1 MQAAVYAVEL
11 SGGWEIRVSLE
22 MNVDRLWWSGTG
34 EEREGWNTRAVDK
47 LVILS
52 SALPLGW
59 AVKLRENWSSSLRGW
74 QWQVEDW
81 KKYMAEVLK
90 GEIAGERDAGGD
102 WGEERLYQ
110 EVSVCMLVN
119 AAEVTAVQHGKAYM
133 KAEKY
138 RPVIDAEG
146 DGRHPALGAEAE
158 LMVKVLEGRSLLEPE
173 VEALLAEQLPGL
185 AGQWRAAA
193 QLAQLQGRLRLAAA
207 VGKAPALRSAG
218 GFCTA
223 RGASARLPGGQL
235 PALAGRFL
243 HAAALRLPQLR
254 LPPRGA
260 AARRAEMR
268 CQRCGSA
275 ATGRTACAACG
286 LAGCAYCEA
295 CLALGRSRACALL
308 LRSAAS
314 PAVRCTAGAS
324 PTVAAR
330 RWGLSAAQ
338 AGAAGAA
345 LGFLAEPRQRSAVSS
360 PERFLL
366 WAVTGAGKTEIT
378 FPLLEAVLAAGG
390 RALVATPR
398 RDVVLELA
406 PRLAR
411 AFPAETLAVLYGG
424 STDRWTPSQLTLA
437 TTHQLLRF
445 HQSFDLV
452 IIDEL
457 DAYPYHNDPML
468 AFAAEHA
475 CKPGGSF
482 IYLSATPPEE
492 LQRLARSGKLPHA
505 RVPVRFHGHPLPVPQ
520 LLEVPPLH
528 ICLKRGILPK
538 KLLHALRKSF
548 AREAQIFLFVSRI
561 AHIERLLVLLRQSF
575 PGTAMEGTSSQD
587 PARTEKVAAFR
598 SRSISLLVTT
608 TILERGVTVPR
619 SDVLILDADSSLFDE
634 ASLVQMAGR
643 AGRSKEDPAGT
654 VLFISPQWT
663 KSQRGAVAQIRTMN
677 TIARTQG
684 YISKEVSL

>member
-11 SGGWEIRVSLE
+11 SGEWEIRVSLD
-22 MNVDRLWWSGTG
+22 MDVDRLWWSGTG
-34 EEREGWNTRAVDK
+34 EKREGWNTRTADK

-59 AVKLRENWSSSLRGW
+59 AVKLRESWSSTRAGR

-81 KKYMAEVLK
+81 RKYMTEVLK
-90 GEIAGERDAGGD
+90 GEIAGERDAGGS
-102 WGEERLYQ
+102 WCEERLYQ
-110 EVSVCMLVN
+110 EVSVCTLVN
-119 AAEVTAVQHGKAYM
+119 AAEVTAVQHRKAYM
-133 KAEKY
+133 EAEKY
-138 RPVIDAEG
+138 RLAIDAVAG
-146 DGRHPALGAEAE
+146 GRNLDLGAAAE

-173 VEALLAEQLPGL
+173 VEALLAERLPGL

-193 QLAQLQGRLRLAAA
+193 QLAQLQGRLRLEAA
-207 VGKAPALRSAG
+207 VGKTPALRSAG
-218 GFCTA
+218 GG
-223 RGASARLPGGQL
+223 RL

-254 LPPRGA
+254 LPRRGA
-260 AARRAEMR
+260 ATARRAEQR
-268 CQRCGSA
+268 CLRCGSA

-308 LRSAAS
+308 LRSASS
-314 PAVRCTAGAS
+314 PAVQCTAGGS

-345 LGFLAEPRQRSAVSS
+345 LGFLAEPRQRSAASS

-424 STDRWTPSQLTLA
+424 SADRWIPGQLTLA

-520 LLEVPPLH
+520 HLEVPPLQ
-528 ICLKRGILPK
+528 ISLQRGALPA
-538 KLLHALRKSF
+538 KLLQALRKSF

-561 AHIERLLVLLRQSF
+561 AHIERLLALLRQSF
-575 PGTAMEGTSSQD
+575 SGAAMEGTSSQD

-654 VLFISPQWT
+654 VVFLSPQWT

-677 TIARTQG
+677 TIARRQG
-684 YISKEVSL
+684 YLDKEERR